1 MNSFPIHL
9 WEVNS
14 LRKSKALKEID
25 KLISKIEA
33 EVLEKKRLVW
43 TVPVIRILTFYDED
57 GNFSEKRLA
66 DFISNVRELA
76 HVSIEK
82 VYEDGQSIAKKQDL
96 EVLLSLVMNTIWEAV
111 RNEHYADFSIE
122 EENREDH

>member
-1 MNSFPIHL
+1 M
-9 WEVNS
+9 
-14 LRKSKALKEID
+14 RKSKALKEID